1 MIPSDTHPPKNFDS
15 GRLSH
20 AYITPGSFAEM
31 LAMATVCSGAGT
43 KPCTVCAHCV
53 KAINGLHPD
62 IITVGRQ
69 ENKREILI
77 EQIRELKRDVII
89 VPNEAEKKAYII
101 NDADSMN
108 INAQNAFLQILEEP
122 PRHVVFILKSEIP
135 DKLLPTVR
143 SRCVEIKT
151 AGDEDTLETSA
162 IEISDD
168 FFDALR
174 QGNASLVA
182 FMFRLEKLE
191 KEQFS
196 AFLATSRKQAAEELK
211 TAVISG
217 DISLCERLSHA
228 ETILSKASQF
238 LDLNVGLGHI
248 SGLICAGVLTDC
260 AESRL
265 RV

>member
-1 MIPSDTHPPKNFDS
+1 MIPSDSHPPKNFDS

-20 AYITPGSFAEM
+20 AYITAGSFAEM
-31 LAMATVCSGAGT
+31 LALAAVCSGTGT
-43 KPCTVCAHCV
+43 KPCKTCAHCV
-53 KAINGLHPD
+53 KALNGIHPD
-62 IITVGRQ
+62 IITIGKQ
-69 ENKREILI
+69 DNKREILI

-101 NDADSMN
+101 NDADTMN
-108 INAQNAFLQILEEP
+108 VNAQNAFLQILEEP
-122 PRHVVFILKSEIP
+122 PGHVVFILKSEAP

-143 SRCVEIKT
+143 SRCVEIK
-151 AGDEDTLETSA
+151 ARADEDNLETSA
-162 IEISDD
+162 FDITDD

-196 AFLATSRKQAAEELK
+196 AFLATSRKQASEELR
-211 TAVISG
+211 AAALNG
-217 DISLCERLSHA
+217 DVSMCERLSHA
-228 ETILSKASQF
+228 ESTLSKASQF

-248 SGLICAGVLTDC
+248 SGLICAGLV
-260 AESRL
+260 E
-265 RV
+265 